1 MPFPSGDR
9 VSTLPKFKEVASFS
23 GFQLDLRSGELRR
36 DGVLVKLQPQPA
48 KVLVLLVMRAGEIVT
63 RVEVAE
69 QVWGS
74 QTFVDF
80 EHGLNF
86 AVRQIRSALGDDAE
100 QPRFV
105 ETLPKRGYRFIAPV
119 DKAAD
124 KAALTVLEEP
134 ALERSF
140 GQPVQGSRRWP
151 ATRRWVAL
159 ATILVVMLVAAILFG
174 RHRFRPLASAPVMVL
189 AVLPFDDLSPT
200 PEPYLVEGLTEE
212 MIAQLTRLNP
222 QRLKVIAR
230 TSAMQYAR
238 SKKSAREI
246 GRELGADYILENSI
260 RHENGRLRITAQLV
274 RAGDQTHLWAET
286 YDREMLQLLPL
297 ESEVTADIAEQIHVQ
312 LLPAAAPVASPRP
325 VNPDAHELY
334 LQGRHYFNLRSRDGL
349 EKSVQF
355 YAQALAKDPSYA
367 AAYAGLADAY
377 NLKAFYGFD
386 PTMDAVSQAKIA
398 ATKALQIDDS
408 MAPAHAAR
416 AYTEFMW
423 REDWAAAEQQF
434 RRALELD
441 DNYVPAH
448 QWFAL
453 YLAAQGRTDEA
464 LQQMQFAQ
472 KIDPLSPS
480 VHAGLGYVY
489 YFARDYDQAVRQAQV
504 ALQLNPD
511 FMVAHAVLGWSYT
524 EQKKFPEAIRELGT
538 ASKLSGG
545 VPVYR
550 SALGRAYAL
559 SGDMP
564 SATKILAEVEA
575 TESEPNGVGSALAAL
590 CLATGNPDRAL
601 YWLEQTA
608 PGDIQANWLRVDPAF
623 DSIRTNPRFVAILA
637 RMGAKRP

>member
-1 MPFPSGDR
+1 M
-9 VSTLPKFKEVASFS
+9 STLSNPKEVASFS

-48 KVLVLLVMRAGEIVT
+48 KVLVLLVTRAGEIVT
-63 RVEVAE
+63 RAEVAE

-86 AVRQIRSALGDDAE
+86 AVRQIRTALGDDAE
-100 QPRFV
+100 QPRFL
-105 ETLPKRGYRFIAPV
+105 ETLPKRGYRFIASLDESEDKTSLTALLKPV
-119 DKAAD
+119 QPASP
-124 KAALTVLEEP
+124 LTVN
-134 ALERSF
+134 A
-140 GQPVQGSRRWP
+140 GGSP
-151 ATRRWVAL
+151 L
-159 ATILVVMLVAAILFG
+159 ARHWIPIVLFSIFAAILLAGIFLG
-174 RHRFRPLASAPVMVL
+174 WSHFRPHPSPPAMVL
-189 AVLPFDDLSPT
+189 AVLPFDDLSSS

-212 MIAQLTRLNP
+212 MIAQLTRINP

-230 TSAMQYAR
+230 TSAMQYAHT
-238 SKKSAREI
+238 KKSAREI

-274 RAGDQTHLWAET
+274 RTADQTHLWAET
-286 YDREMLQLLPL
+286 YEREMLQLLPL
-297 ESEVTADIAEQIHVQ
+297 ESEVTAAIAEQIHVQ
-312 LLPAAAPVASPRP
+312 LLPATSPTPPARP

-334 LQGRHYFNLRSRDGL
+334 LQARHYFNLRSRQGL
-349 EKSVQF
+349 DQSVQL
-355 YAQALAKDPSYA
+355 YDQALAKDPTYA

-398 ATKALQIDDS
+398 ADKALQIDDS
-408 MAPAHAAR
+408 MAAAHAAR

-423 REDWAAAEQQF
+423 REDWPAAEQGF

-453 YLAAQGRTDEA
+453 YLAAQGRTDDA
-464 LQQMQFAQ
+464 LKQMQFAQ

-480 VHAGLGYVY
+480 VHAGLGYIY
-489 YFARDYDQAVRQAQV
+489 YFARDYDQAVRQAHV
-504 ALQLNPD
+504 ALQLNPNL
-511 FMVAHAVLGWSYT
+511 MVAHAVLGWSYT
-524 EQKKFPEAIRELGT
+524 EQKKFPDAIAELEA

-545 VPVYR
+545 VLVYR

-559 SGDMP
+559 FGDMA
-564 SATKILAEVEA
+564 SARKILAELEA
-575 TESEPNGVGSALAAL
+575 AQSEPRGVGSALAAL
-590 CLATGNPDRAL
+590 CLATGDPERAL

-623 DSIRTNPRFVAILA
+623 DSIRTNPRFVAIVA
-637 RMGAKRP
+637 RMGIKST